1 MMKKNKFGKYNLSL
15 FFMGKGVSV
24 IGSSIYNFAVGLYV
38 LKLTGSA
45 LNYGITLM
53 LSILP
58 LILISPF
65 GGVIADRF
73 NKKIIVVS
81 MDIINGL
88 LFIAIYLLTEKMNF
102 SLGLVYLTTILLNS
116 FGTLFA
122 ISIEAAKPNLVKED
136 RLIKINAYSK
146 LIDSIS
152 SVLGPIVGGI
162 IYALFDIRA
171 FVLFNGIS
179 FLISALSESFMD
191 FNYYTKESHVKINTS
206 FRNDFKEGIH
216 YFFKNKAIVEY
227 FFIFATLNFL
237 LGFSVNVPAPYLI
250 NEVFKLSSAQFG
262 LINGLFPVGLI
273 IGSLTIES
281 LLKKFTYKK
290 VLLSMNLFL
299 AILAGMIGLPY
310 QVLTSSVQLTIF
322 YGLNFCLMG
331 LAIAYVDVPIT
342 TLLQQEVPSHLL
354 GRVMSILMSLVKV
367 VLPIALVVS
376 GAAISVMPIKLIPII
391 GALASAGFT
400 LYLMNKEHQ
409 LNKLNF
415 ENIE

>member
-1 MMKKNKFGKYNLSL
+1 MMRDNKYGKYNLSL

-24 IGSSIYNFAVGLYV
+24 IGSAIYNFAVGLYV

-73 NKKIIVVS
+73 DKKKIVVS
-81 MDIINGL
+81 MDIINGF
-88 LFIAIYLLTEKMNF
+88 LFISIFFLTGKMNF
-102 SLGLVYLTTILLNS
+102 TLEMVYLTTILLNS

-122 ISIEAAKPNLVKED
+122 ISIEAAKPNLVSEEK
-136 RLIKINAYSK
+136 LIKINAYSK

-152 SVLGPIVGGI
+152 SVLGPIIGGV
-162 IYALFDIRA
+162 IYALVDIRA

-179 FLISALSESFMD
+179 FLISALSESFID
-191 FNYYTKESHVKINTS
+191 FNYHKKKAPVNFTTS
-206 FRNDFKEGIH
+206 FKTDFKEGIA
-216 YFFKNKAIVEY
+216 YFMKNKSVVEY
-227 FFIFATLNFL
+227 FFIFAGLNFL

-250 NEVFKLSSAQFG
+250 NEIFKLSPAKFG

-281 LLKKFTYKK
+281 ILKKFSYKK
-290 VLLSMNLFL
+290 VLLTMNLII
-299 AILAGMIGLPY
+299 AILAGSIGLPY
-310 QVLTSSVQLTIF
+310 HVLSNPSILTLY

-342 TLLQQEVPSHLL
+342 TLLQQEVPTHLL

-367 VLPIALVVS
+367 VLPIALVAS
-376 GAAISVMPIKLIPII
+376 GAAISILPITVIPMI
-391 GALASAGFT
+391 GAFASGGFT
-400 LYLMNKEHQ
+400 LYLINKESKS
-409 LNKLNF
+409 NRLNF

>member
-1 MMKKNKFGKYNLSL
+1 MMSDNKYGKYNLGL

-24 IGSSIYNFAVGLYV
+24 IGSAIYNFAVGLYV

-73 NKKIIVVS
+73 DKKKIVVS
-81 MDIINGL
+81 MDIINGF
-88 LFIAIYLLTEKMNF
+88 LFIAIFFLTGKMNF
-102 SLGLVYLTTILLNS
+102 TLEMVYLTTILLNS

-122 ISIEAAKPNLVKED
+122 ISIEAAKPNLVPDEK
-136 RLIKINAYSK
+136 LIKINAYSK

-152 SVLGPIVGGI
+152 SVLGPIIGGV
-162 IYALFDIRA
+162 IYALVDIRA
-171 FVLFNGIS
+171 FILFNGIS
-179 FLISALSESFMD
+179 FLVSALSESFMD
-191 FNYYTKESHVKINTS
+191 FNYRKKETPITASTS
-206 FRNDFKEGIH
+206 FKTDFKEGIA
-216 YFFKNKAIVEY
+216 YFIKNKSIVEY
-227 FFIFATLNFL
+227 FFIFAALNFL

-250 NEVFKLSSAQFG
+250 NEIFKLSSAQFG

-281 LLKKFTYKK
+281 LLKKFSYKK
-290 VLLSMNLFL
+290 VLLTMNLFL
-299 AILAGMIGLPY
+299 AILAGGVGLPY
-310 QVLTSSVQLTIF
+310 HVFSNPVVLTLY

-367 VLPIALVVS
+367 ILPIALVAS
-376 GAAISVMPIKLIPII
+376 GAAISILPIKIIPLI
-391 GALASAGFT
+391 GAFISGGFT
-400 LYLMNKEHQ
+400 IYLIKKEFRI
-409 LNKLNF
+409 NRLNF